1 MELNNYFISVGEP
14 WDFKSQY
21 GPYIIKGK
29 IAKVISEKCLLFETN
44 FHLDFENI
52 KSNILVLTQR
62 HEGIDFKNLVQNFI
76 TINGGLILPNFNIEA
91 SEKEIKENSKFII
104 TGSLKKIIE

>member
-14 WDFKSQY
+14 WNFESQD
-21 GPYIIKGK
+21 GPNIIKGK

-44 FHLDFENI
+44 FYLDFENI

-62 HEGIDFKNLVQNFI
+62 HEGIDFKNLDQDFI
-76 TINGGLILPNFNIEA
+76 TINGGLLLPNFNIEA

-104 TGSLKKIIE
+104 SGSLKKII

>member
-62 HEGIDFKNLVQNFI
+62 HEGIDFKNLGQNFI

-91 SEKEIKENSKFII
+91 SEKEIKENSKIHYYRQF
-104 TGSLKKIIE
+104 KKNQ